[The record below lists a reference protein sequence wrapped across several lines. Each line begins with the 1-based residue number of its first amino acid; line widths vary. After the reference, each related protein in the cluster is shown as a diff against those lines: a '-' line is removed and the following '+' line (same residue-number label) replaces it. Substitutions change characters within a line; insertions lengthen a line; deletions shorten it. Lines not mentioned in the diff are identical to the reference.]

1 MTLDRMEDVFER
13 YSTADDVTRTAALQ
27 ALYDLRAELR
37 DVRAERDALRN
48 LPVIARCHDCAHAE
62 TSPHADVCVHPA
74 AGGRVEHGG
83 KLPPPGNCP
92 LRGGER

>member
-1 MTLDRMEDVFER
+1 MKPITMTPEEEDLIR
-13 YSTADDVTRTAALQ
+13 
-27 ALYDLRAELR
+27 R
-37 DVRAERDALRN
+37 DVSMLGREQQRLLLDEIDALRK

-92 LRGGER
+92 LRGGAR